1 MRQGTGLGEIKALA
15 NPGVVTLPQF
25 YRELIWTIQKPHR
38 KAIRCGTSQSSLQYL
53 ISRGFTSPSPL
64 AMCPHCSFAW
74 PADTL
79 EFLRSNLSASPFGD
93 GLLGLLHLTS
103 CGIPLPVCRI
113 CLPRPFST
121 LLLGLALNLSSS
133 LMALLI
139 FHTKSQRGWCLT
151 DPQEPYD
158 FLAECHVWSR
168 LLEAG
173 CRLCWPQ
180 WRTRQAKPSQ
190 SIRD

>member
-1 MRQGTGLGEIKALA
+1 
-15 NPGVVTLPQF
+15 
-25 YRELIWTIQKPHR
+25 
-38 KAIRCGTSQSSLQYL
+38 
-53 ISRGFTSPSPL
+53 
-64 AMCPHCSFAW
+64 MCPHCSFAW

-180 WRTRQAKPSQ
+180 WRTRQAKPSNAAYIAWTGCIRLRLAPGVDTRVRSFMQ
-190 SIRD
+190 SFDGLRAIRRAAQFGGIASAAEDSIPPCR